1 MITASEARAIALNK
15 QVVSSFLGDKI
26 TEAAKNNRRTITI
39 EANQD
44 TINSYFEQLRYLGY
58 ELYQS
63 KNSLRIYW

>member
-1 MITASEARAIALNK
+1 MITASEARAIFYNK
-15 QVVSSFLGDKI
+15 QVVSSFLNDKI

-44 TINSYFEQLRYLGY
+44 TINDYFEQLRYLGY